1 MNALAIII
9 IILSSLFPISDYFL
23 FYSIS
28 LMDNIF
34 PLLIILFSI
43 LTIALKSKTVY
54 SVFASV
60 FALIFFM
67 NNAGWNIF
75 FTFTA
80 FLIMLLSFFMAVSAE
95 TNMVIKRKSEIWK
108 IRKESE
114 LAREKKAE
122 NSQSENIEVAEK
134 VQSVSV
140 EEKKDTPSATPSF
153 QTASKK
159 RKEIIRWPRVLFI
172 ISALA
177 VACVY
182 LYLIIDGFTITGLID
197 WFDFAI
203 NTGNIYAS
211 AFISAFLP
219 VFLIALCFIRKRSVC
234 VISSVL
240 VFFLS
245 AWAILQFYIYSF
257 RFNFDAL
264 FFTVFDV
271 FSFAFYYTNSIIL
284 SFNDYPMYYVTL
296 FSPLL
301 LVITS
306 IIYAKSKKVYVAEK
320 IEQPV
325 VAEKSDV
332 QSDLNTV
339 SSVSDNIDEGEKK
352 QDKGESS
359 EDEILDVEQQ
369 QRD

>member
-34 PLLIILFSI
+34 PFLIILFSI

-75 FTFTA
+75 FTFSA

-122 NSQSENIEVAEK
+122 NSQSEKIEVAEK
-134 VQSVSV
+134 VQSASR
-140 EEKKDTPSATPSF
+140 EEKKAYTDVVSAG
-153 QTASKK
+153 KK

-234 VISSVL
+234 VISSLL

-245 AWAILQFYIYSF
+245 AWATLQFCLYIKYYYGAFISVF
-257 RFNFDAL
+257 EL
-264 FFTVFDV
+264 FIT
-271 FSFAFYYTNSIIL
+271 AFYDYIAIIFLL
-284 SFNDYPMYYVTL
+284 SKNPIFYVTL
-296 FSPLL
+296 FSPIL

-306 IIYAKSKKVYVAEK
+306 IIYAKSKKVYVSEK

-339 SSVSDNIDEGEKK
+339 SSVSDNNDEGEKE
-352 QDKGESS
+352 QDKEESS

>member
-9 IILSSLFPISDYFL
+9 IILSSLCPISDYFL

-34 PLLIILFSI
+34 PLLVILFSI

-60 FALIFFM
+60 FALLFYM
-67 NNAGWNIF
+67 TNAGWNVF
-75 FTFTA
+75 STFIS
-80 FLIMLLSFFMAVSAE
+80 FLVMLLSFFMAICAE
-95 TNMVIKRKSEIWK
+95 TTVVSSRKEAIWK

-114 LAREKKAE
+114 LAREKKAADTQNE
-122 NSQSENIEVAEK
+122 KTEEKPNSASR
-134 VQSVSV
+134 
-140 EEKKDTPSATPSF
+140 EEKKAYTDVVSAG
-153 QTASKK
+153 KK

-182 LYLIIDGFTITGLID
+182 LYLIIDGFTFRGLVD
-197 WFDFAI
+197 WFYYAI

-219 VFLIALCFIRKRSVC
+219 VALIALCFIRKRSVC

-271 FSFAFYYTNSIIL
+271 FSFAFYYINSIIL

-325 VAEKSDV
+325 SAEKSNV

>member
-34 PLLIILFSI
+34 PFLIILFSI

-122 NSQSENIEVAEK
+122 NSQSEKIEAAEK
-134 VQSVSV
+134 MQSVSV

-159 RKEIIRWPRVLFI
+159 RKEIIRWPRGLFI

-234 VISSVL
+234 VISSLL

-245 AWAILQFYIYSF
+245 SWAILQFHIYYVY
-257 RFNFDAL
+257 FNYDAI
-264 FFTVFDV
+264 FFSVVDV
-271 FSFAFYYTNSIIL
+271 FGFVFYYPYRIFS
-284 SFNDYPMYYVTL
+284 SFNDYPVYYVNL
-296 FSPLL
+296 LSPLL

-306 IIYAKSKKVYVAEK
+306 IIYAKSKKVYVPENTVNTVATEK
-320 IEQPV
+320 NEV
-325 VAEKSDV
+325 EVS
-332 QSDLNTV
+332 LNPV
-339 SSVSDNIDEGEKK
+339 SSVSEAVKEDEKE
-352 QDKGESS
+352 QDA
-359 EDEILDVEQQ
+359 EDEILDVEKD
-369 QRD
+369 RSKETE

>member
-34 PLLIILFSI
+34 PFLIILFSI

-60 FALIFFM
+60 FALVFFM
-67 NNAGWNIF
+67 KNAGWNIF
-75 FTFTA
+75 FTFSA

-122 NSQSENIEVAEK
+122 NSQSEKIEAAEK

-219 VFLIALCFIRKRSVC
+219 VALIALCFVRKRSVC
-234 VISSVL
+234 VISSLL

-245 AWAILQFYIYSF
+245 AWATLQFCLYIKYYYGAFISVF
-257 RFNFDAL
+257 EL
-264 FFTVFDV
+264 FIT
-271 FSFAFYYTNSIIL
+271 AFYDYIAIIFLL
-284 SFNDYPMYYVTL
+284 SKNPIFYVTL

-301 LVITS
+301 LIISS

-325 VAEKSDV
+325 VAKKSDV

-339 SSVSDNIDEGEKK
+339 SSVSDNNDEGEKE
-352 QDKGESS
+352 QDKEESS